1 MTISYN
7 KSCEMYKL
15 IILTFIVTA
24 LWDVILRTLS
34 LYNPLPLL
42 YNQMPFIQY
51 LKPYFQKHTLL
62 AAALIAGFVGAI
74 TQLIIL
80 NVMNFPTR
88 NSSINY
94 ILIFMIWSFIV
105 SALFGFIMKAS
116 KLFPYL
122 EMYYYERLGLIRS
135 LYHDGTS
142 GLIVQLSLFFLLF
155 II

>member
-7 KSCEMYKL
+7 KSCEKYKL

-34 LYNPLPLL
+34 LYNPIPFLS
-42 YNQMPFIQY
+42 NQMDFIQY

-122 EMYYYERLGLIRS
+122 EMYYYKRLGLIRS

>member
-15 IILTFIVTA
+15 IILTFIITA
-24 LWDVILRTLS
+24 LWDVTLRSLS
-34 LYNPLPLL
+34 LYNLIPFLSK
-42 YNQMPFIQY
+42 NMKFIQY

-74 TQLIIL
+74 TQVIIL

-94 ILIFMIWSFIV
+94 ILRFMIWSFIV

-122 EMYYYERLGLIRS
+122 EMYYYKRLGLIRS

>member
-34 LYNPLPLL
+34 LYNLIPFLS
-42 YNQMPFIQY
+42 NQMDFIQY

>member
-1 MTISYN
+1 
-7 KSCEMYKL
+7 MYKL

-24 LWDVILRTLS
+24 LWDVTLRSLS
-34 LYNPLPLL
+34 LYNLIPFLSK
-42 YNQMPFIQY
+42 NMKFIQY

-74 TQLIIL
+74 TQVIIL

-94 ILIFMIWSFIV
+94 ILRFMIWSFIV

-122 EMYYYERLGLIRS
+122 EMYYYKRLGLIRS

>member
-24 LWDVILRTLS
+24 LWDVTLRSLS
-34 LYNPLPLL
+34 LYNLIPFLSK
-42 YNQMPFIQY
+42 NMKFIQY

-74 TQLIIL
+74 TQVIIL

-88 NSSINY
+88 NSSIYY
-94 ILIFMIWSFIV
+94 ILRFMIWSFIV

-122 EMYYYERLGLIRS
+122 EMYYYKRLGLIRS